1 MAAFDPLSPPDGVV
15 FSATRPA
22 VFVFTGG
29 NPLTTA
35 DVKVNDAIVATTAAL
50 VVTQISNAF
59 TVTATQPGG
68 GGETVYYTVTP
79 ETGWPVS
86 PTTVEVD
93 GIFVIPYSQT
103 RTLLI
108 GEGYTSDHT
117 ATALDRMLEQFQ
129 GSVNL
134 RLLASSYVDQVQ
146 TLENTA
152 IQLLHD
158 RSLDTGTGHRLD
170 GLGQLVGITRSGE
183 DDEAFRLRIRG
194 ELAVLNSQGSLENL
208 IAIMRLLLELPDSV
222 DIQIN
227 EYFPKA
233 IYMRPRDFIFTGD
246 PDLIAAL
253 LRRAVSAAT
262 YIQFVY
268 TSTEADDDDLFR
280 FSDTNGSSEF
290 ASSHGYSNG
299 TFAGAR

>member
-1 MAAFDPLSPPDGVV
+1 MAAFEFSPPDGVT

-22 VFVFTGG
+22 VFIFTGG

-35 DVKVNDAIVATTAAL
+35 DVKVNGAIVATTAAL
-50 VVTQISNAF
+50 VVTQISTQF

-68 GGETVYYTVTP
+68 GGNTVYYTITP
-79 ETGWPVS
+79 EVGWPTD
-86 PTTVEVD
+86 PATAEVD
-93 GIFVIPYSQT
+93 GLLIGVPYDQT
-103 RTLLI
+103 RAMPI
-108 GEGYTSDHT
+108 GEGYVSDHT

-134 RLLASSYVDQVQ
+134 RLLASSYTDQVQ
-146 TLENTA
+146 ELENAA

-158 RSLDTGTGHRLD
+158 RSLDAGTGHRLD

-208 IAIMRLLLELPDSV
+208 IAIMQLLLELPDPV
-222 DIQIN
+222 DIQID

-246 PDLIAAL
+246 PDLIATL

-262 YIQFVY
+262 YIQFIY
-268 TSTEADDDDLFR
+268 TSTEADDDNLFR

-290 ASSHGYSNG
+290 ASPHGYSNG
-299 TFAGAR
+299 TYTGAK